1 MDLSSVEVLA
11 EGDLSF
17 LALSWPDESRGLLL
31 CIPCGF
37 IALSALGEG
46 ENADAGALIGSS
58 IQVRL
63 PFAASDEQ
71 GVEVPLD
78 LEDSVMIVDFGA
90 AVLPR
95 LREVGHDFAT
105 EAVFPFISLLP
116 EATPV
121 AEDLLAAAKAWLQQG
136 PVGRMAFYSAQER
149 QPKAKAKK
157 ASPKKRVTTADLAVQ
172 MGQLTT

>member
-1 MDLSSVEVLA
+1 MDLSLVEVLA

-17 LALSWPDESRGLLL
+17 LALSSPDESRGLLL

-37 IALSALGEG
+37 IALSALDEG
-46 ENADAGALIGSS
+46 ENTDLIGSS

-63 PFAASDEQ
+63 PFAVSDEQ

-78 LEDSVMIVDFGA
+78 LEDSVMMVDFGA

-105 EAVFPFISLLP
+105 VFPFISLLP

-136 PVGRMAFYSAQER
+136 PVDRRAGPR
-149 QPKAKAKK
+149 QRRRKLLQR
-157 ASPKKRVTTADLAVQ
+157 SP
-172 MGQLTT
+172 